1 MTKNPLWDGE
11 TYAIVKAMKATGNQ
25 PGVIARWKE
34 FVELWAISRP
44 GDKNAE
50 AILVWLPHWQVRPFY
65 TAEELAPMWPA
76 LSIAIEYTNIWP
88 AVPKSAKR
96 LEFELDYVGLP
107 RLGSWPEFTDN
118 LSALRRKYFIVERL
132 HYWQQASADEIERE
146 FDAQR

>member
-1 MTKNPLWDGE
+1 MTKDFWKSD
-11 TYAIVKAMKATGNQ
+11 TYKIVQAMKATGNQ

-34 FVELWAISRP
+34 NVERWAQFNRTLP
-44 GDKNAE
+44 DAKAVL
-50 AILVWLPHWQVRPFY
+50 AWLPHWQVRPFY

-76 LSIAIEYTNIWP
+76 LSIAIEYTNTWP

-96 LEFELDYVGLP
+96 LEFELDYAGLP

>member
-50 AILVWLPHWQVRPFY
+50 AILAWLPHWQVRPFY

-107 RLGSWPEFTDN
+107 RLKQIQYGC
-118 LSALRRKYFIVERL
+118 YFIVERV
-132 HYWQQASADEIERE
+132 HYWSREATLDEIRKE
-146 FDAQR
+146 FYAQR